1 MNQFQRIIIVEII
14 YLIYAIIGLFVKF
27 DSNLFILGLLI
38 LTIIFKFL
46 IKTDRRDTR
55 FQKDYLLIIIIIL
68 LLYYLI
74 TYFSGFFIG
83 FLYSTYTR
91 RPLGILKNVL
101 TSILF
106 IYLLETSRETIVK
119 SGKYYKMNIIISII
133 LFTLLELVNQFN
145 IQSLTTKTLVLQF
158 ILSIFIPIIIKNGML
173 TLVCLYSNK
182 KNAILYQI
190 LIIVPKY
197 VLGVFP
203 DLGDYVNAT
212 IQTILPLIVLF
223 SILKISDTKREKVKD
238 GRNIQRDKIIANT
251 ISVVCFI
258 LIVNIM
264 YLVSGLGRFNIMAI
278 GSGSMTGT
286 INKGDAVIIDKKGK
300 NFKKGE
306 IIAFKIEGKVVV
318 HRIIET
324 KKENN
329 ETRYITKGDYN
340 NENDG
345 WLLNK
350 NSIIGHCKHRIMFIG
365 WPSVVLS
372 ELLK

>member
-145 IQSLTTKTLVLQF
+145 IQ
-158 ILSIFIPIIIKNGML
+158 
-173 TLVCLYSNK
+173 
-182 KNAILYQI
+182 
-190 LIIVPKY
+190 
-197 VLGVFP
+197 
-203 DLGDYVNAT
+203 
-212 IQTILPLIVLF
+212 
-223 SILKISDTKREKVKD
+223 
-238 GRNIQRDKIIANT
+238 RDKIIANT

-324 KKENN
+324 KKESN

-340 NENDG
+340 NANDG

>member
-119 SGKYYKMNIIISII
+119 SGKYYKMNIII
-133 LFTLLELVNQFN
+133 
-145 IQSLTTKTLVLQF
+145 
-158 ILSIFIPIIIKNGML
+158 
-173 TLVCLYSNK
+173 
-182 KNAILYQI
+182 
-190 LIIVPKY
+190 LI
-197 VLGVFP
+197 
-203 DLGDYVNAT
+203 N
-212 IQTILPLIVLF
+212 LIY
-223 SILKISDTKREKVKD
+223 KV
-238 GRNIQRDKIIANT
+238 
-251 ISVVCFI
+251 
-258 LIVNIM
+258 
-264 YLVSGLGRFNIMAI
+264 
-278 GSGSMTGT
+278 
-286 INKGDAVIIDKKGK
+286 
-300 NFKKGE
+300 
-306 IIAFKIEGKVVV
+306 
-318 HRIIET
+318 
-324 KKENN
+324 
-329 ETRYITKGDYN
+329 
-340 NENDG
+340 
-345 WLLNK
+345 
-350 NSIIGHCKHRIMFIG
+350 
-365 WPSVVLS
+365 
-372 ELLK
+372 